1 MKQLIYRNI
10 VKFEEEEDRRE
21 YQRAITLR
29 LQKDK
34 RQSLGIVQDLD
45 DDDDVFG
52 DDERKTLEIE
62 DNEDQARDEVD
73 QEKAPLSR
81 SKRRRI

>member
-73 QEKAPLSR
+73 QEEGPLRR
-81 SKRRRI
+81 SQRRRI